1 MSNTPPPKLES
12 LLAEDLASVM
22 PKPRRERWDRR
33 MDKRL
38 RTAVASLWARPRA
51 RLALGIGAGVLALGV
66 AVGAFFYFRPV
77 PQPDFRTANI
87 DVLFNYALLTD
98 EFNKLPID
106 KRLELIAELVK
117 RLRSIDADQSLL
129 MAAFAAQITGEVR
142 SQFEKNASLL
152 AVDLFD
158 KYAEEFNPQ
167 AAPADRDRYVENTFV
182 EFQKTLEKLAGEER
196 NISDEDR
203 LIEGRRQAQRDLD
216 FVQSGR
222 MPVENT
228 VRMIT
233 FLNNGV
239 GQHASGHQ
247 KIRINGMITQ
257 MVKTLREGEVP
268 PEAEQ
273 PRRRRDREPPAEG
286 TPADSGEQAPDQP
299 VEQPSDQPGES
310 PAVPPPTDPGEPTPD
325 DEKTKDGVP
334 DDADPQPEDEAPTDK
349 DGDGTP
355 DEPDDD
361 RP

>member
-1 MSNTPPPKLES
+1 MTNEPPRRLES
-12 LLAEDLASVM
+12 LLSDDLATIAA
-22 PKPRRERWDRR
+22 PKPRRVRWDRR
-33 MDKRL
+33 VDARV
-38 RTAVASLWARPRA
+38 RAVVAALWSRPRA
-51 RLALGIGAGVLALGV
+51 RLGMGVAAGALALGV

-98 EFNKLPID
+98 EFNKLPIEQ
-106 KRLELIAELVK
+106 RLELIAELVK

-129 MAAFAAQITGEVR
+129 MAAFAAQITGQVR
-142 SQFEKNASLL
+142 TQFEKNASLL

-158 KYAEEFNPQ
+158 KYAEDFNPQ
-167 AAPADRDRYVENTFV
+167 ADPRDRDRYVENTFI
-182 EFQKTLEKLAGEER
+182 EFQKTMEKLGGVER
-196 NISDEDR
+196 SISDEDR
-203 LIEGRRQAQRDLD
+203 LIEGRRQAQRDLE

-247 KIRINGMITQ
+247 KIRINGMISQ

-273 PRRRRDREPPAEG
+273 PRRRREPPG
-286 TPADSGEQAPDQP
+286 DDRPAAAAQQPTAPPDDQAPA
-299 VEQPSDQPGES
+299 QPGDATPDEDK
-310 PAVPPPTDPGEPTPD
+310 PDDGKPTDA
-325 DEKTKDGVP
+325 DGDGKP
-334 DDADPQPEDEAPTDK
+334 
-349 DGDGTP
+349 DGDGT
-355 DEPDDD
+355 ESDDPGD
-361 RP
+361 DQP

>member
-1 MSNTPPPKLES
+1 MSNAPRPRLES
-12 LLAEDLASVM
+12 LLADELAPAA
-22 PKPRRERWDRR
+22 PKPRRQRWDRR
-33 MDKRL
+33 VDRRMR
-38 RTAVASLWARPRA
+38 AGVASLWARPRA
-51 RLALGIGAGVLALGV
+51 RLALGIGTGLLALGV
-66 AVGAFFYFRPV
+66 AVGAFFHFRPV

-98 EFNKLPID
+98 EFNKLPIE
-106 KRLELIAELVK
+106 KRLELIAELVR

-129 MAAFAAQITGEVR
+129 MAAFAAQITGQVR
-142 SQFEKNASLL
+142 TQFEKNASLL

-158 KYAEEFNPQ
+158 KYAEEFDPK
-167 AAPADRDRYVENTFV
+167 APPADRDRYVENTFI

-203 LIEGRRQAQRDLD
+203 LIEGRRQAKRDLE

-247 KIRINGMITQ
+247 KIRINSMISQ

-273 PRRRRDREPPAEG
+273 PRRRRDRDQSAEQTAPAPG
-286 TPADSGEQAPDQP
+286 AQSAGPSAGE
-299 VEQPSDQPGES
+299 PGES
-310 PAVPPPTDPGEPTPD
+310 PADQPMGDPADAAPEKDGSEDGTPNDADGENPPEDQPPTN
-325 DEKTKDGVP
+325 
-334 DDADPQPEDEAPTDK
+334 K
-349 DGDGTP
+349 DGDGKP
-355 DEPDDD
+355 DKPDGDL
-361 RP
+361 P

>member
-1 MSNTPPPKLES
+1 MTSEPPRRLES
-12 LLAEDLASVM
+12 LLADDLAPLVA
-22 PKPRRERWDRR
+22 PKPKHPRWDRR
-33 MDKRL
+33 VDARL
-38 RTAVASLWARPRA
+38 RAGLASLWSRPRA
-51 RLALGIGAGVLALGV
+51 RLGVGIAAGALALGV
-66 AVGAFFYFRPV
+66 AVGAFFYFRPT

-87 DVLFNYALLTD
+87 DVLFNYTLLTD
-98 EFNKLPID
+98 EFNRLPIEQ
-106 KRLELIAELVK
+106 RLELIAELVK

-158 KYAEEFNPQ
+158 QYAEEFNPQ
-167 AAPADRDRYVENTFV
+167 ADPADRDQYVENTFI

-196 NISDEDR
+196 NISDEER
-203 LIEGRRQAQRDLD
+203 LIEGRRQAQRDLE

-222 MPVENT
+222 IPVENT

-268 PEAEQ
+268 PEEER
-273 PRRRRDREPPAEG
+273 PRRRRDREQTGDESPVIPPEQPAQQPAEQ
-286 TPADSGEQAPDQP
+286 PAD
-299 VEQPSDQPGES
+299 
-310 PAVPPPTDPGEPTPD
+310 
-325 DEKTKDGVP
+325 
-334 DDADPQPEDEAPTDK
+334 EADK
-349 DGDGTP
+349 DGDGKP
-355 DEPDDD
+355 DEESDPGDAGGPDGTNDPDDD